1 MTQLTVDPE
10 FHALIPPLSA
20 DERTALEASLL
31 AEGCRDALVV
41 WNGVILDGHNRYE
54 ICQAHRIPFE
64 TIERA
69 FPTRDHAIVWIV
81 QNQMARRNISQY
93 AKDEMVI
100 EAMKPALERIGL
112 ARMKEEGRKGGTKGV
127 ADSATPLGDDL
138 PPRKTDS
145 ELAKLAD
152 TSERGI
158 RQSAYIA
165 ENAPE
170 PIKEAAREGHMS
182 RDRAYRLARALAPLP
197 AEDRARAAVLCG
209 DEPGKADVLVRLHK
223 SMKHPDSNGT
233 YEETLRTGGFHYGDE
248 LEKWCDFA
256 ESDMSNIERALKS
269 LAEHHRRIAQQAKMA
284 ALVEQAE
291 RAGQPVRLYACDIS
305 DLTGHIERET
315 VDYIITD
322 PPYGKEDLPLYG
334 ELGRLSTHA
343 LKPGGSLLVMTG
355 QSYLPGVIELLSL
368 HIQYHWM
375 LSYLTPGGQ
384 SAQLWERKVNTFWK
398 PVLWFVKG
406 KYSGQWVGDVA
417 RSNTNDND
425 KRFHE
430 WGQSESGMADLM
442 RRFLRPGDVVLDPFL
457 GGGTTGVVAL
467 QMQCVFIGADKD
479 AAKVTLSQGRI
490 AEVVN
495 GIHI

>member
-1 MTQLTVDPE
+1 MQQLVIDPK
-10 FHALIPPLSA
+10 FHALIPPLTA
-20 DERTALEASLL
+20 EERAALEASLL

-41 WNGVILDGHNRYE
+41 WNGIILDGHNRYE
-54 ICQAHRIPFE
+54 ICQAHGLPFE
-64 TIERA
+64 TVARDFE
-69 FPTRDHAIVWIV
+69 TRDAAKLWIID
-81 QNQMARRNISQY
+81 NQLARRN
-93 AKDEMVI
+93 
-100 EAMKPALERIGL
+100 
-112 ARMKEEGRKGGTKGV
+112 
-127 ADSATPLGDDL
+127 L
-138 PPRKTDS
+138 PPYERARLALIRKPLVARQAKEQQGERTDIFQNS
-145 ELAKLAD
+145 GKSPIRTDKELAAAAGVSHD
-152 TSERGI
+152 TIHKVETV
-158 RQSAYIA
+158 
-165 ENAPE
+165 EKDAPE
-170 PIKEAAREGHMS
+170 PVKAAARAGDIS
-182 RDRAYRLARALAPLP
+182 TNRAYEITRALQDLP
-197 AEDRARAAVLCG
+197 EADRARAAEICIDH
-209 DEPGKADVLVRLHK
+209 DEKARTLVRLHK
-223 SMKHPDSNGT
+223 SMRHPDSNGT
-233 YEETLRTGGFHYGDE
+233 YEELLRTGGFHYGDE

>member
-54 ICQAHRIPFE
+54 ICQAHSIPFE
-64 TIERA
+64 TVARDFE
-69 FPTRDHAIVWIV
+69 TRDAAKLWIID
-81 QNQMARRNISQY
+81 NQLARRNLPAYERTRLVLERGPLIKSGKLASNFVDNCPHSKSAHDRTRDVIADEAGVSSRIVRQVE
-93 AKDEMVI
+93 AIEKD
-100 EAMKPALERIGL
+100 APAL
-112 ARMKEEGRKGGTKGV
+112 
-127 ADSATPLGDDL
+127 
-138 PPRKTDS
+138 
-145 ELAKLAD
+145 
-152 TSERGI
+152 I
-158 RQSAYIA
+158 R
-165 ENAPE
+165 
-170 PIKEAAREGHMS
+170 EAARAGEMTPN
-182 RDRAYRLARALAPLP
+182 RAYNLTRALAPLP
-197 AEDRARAAVLCG
+197 AEDKERAAALCG
-209 DEPGKADVLVRLHK
+209 DEPGKADILARLHK

>member
-1 MTQLTVDPE
+1 MQQLVIDPK
-10 FHALIPPLSA
+10 FHALIPPLA
-20 DERTALEASLL
+20 AEERAALEASLL
-31 AEGCRDALVV
+31 SEGCRDALVV
-41 WNGVILDGHNRYE
+41 WNGVLLDGHNRYE
-54 ICQAHRIPFE
+54 ICQAHGLPFE
-64 TIERA
+64 TVARDFE
-69 FPTRDHAIVWIV
+69 TRDAAKLWIID
-81 QNQMARRNISQY
+81 NQLARRNLPAY
-93 AKDEMVI
+93 ERGRLALLRKPLVAARAKEH
-100 EAMKPALERIGL
+100 ESL
-112 ARMKEEGRKGGTKGV
+112 GGQGCPILDNPIDTK
-127 ADSATPLGDDL
+127 
-138 PPRKTDS
+138 K
-145 ELAKLAD
+145 ELAAAAD
-152 TSERGI
+152 ISHGTLHKVETVERDAPAHI
-158 RQSAYIA
+158 R
-165 ENAPE
+165 
-170 PIKEAAREGHMS
+170 EAARAG
-182 RDRAYRLARALAPLP
+182 DITPNRAYNLTRALAPLP
-197 AEDRARAAVLCG
+197 AEDKERAAVLCG
-209 DEPGKADVLVRLHK
+209 DEPSKADILARLHK
-223 SMKHPDSNGT
+223 SMRHPDSNGT
-233 YEETLRTGGFHYGDE
+233 YEELLRTGGFHYGDE

>member
-1 MTQLTVDPE
+1 MTQLTVDHE

-20 DERTALEASLL
+20 DERAALEASLL

-54 ICQAHRIPFE
+54 ICQAHGIPFE
-64 TIERA
+64 TAECE
-69 FPTRDHAIVWIV
+69 FETRDHAVVWIV
-81 QNQMARRNISQY
+81 QNQLARRNISQY
-93 AKDEMVI
+93 AKDEMIVQ
-100 EAMKPALERIGL
+100 AMKPALERIGL
-112 ARMKEEGRKGGTKGV
+112 ARKKAARSNDAVNDV
-127 ADSATPLGDDL
+127 AESARSLDGDLL
-138 PPRKTDS
+138 PHSTDG
-145 ELAKLAD
+145 ELARLAD

-170 PIKEAAREGHMS
+170 PIKEAAREGHIS
-182 RDRAYRLARALAPLP
+182 RDRAYKLTRALVPLP
-197 AEDRARAAVLCG
+197 AEDQARAAVLCG
-209 DEPGKADVLVRLHK
+209 DEPARADILVRLHK

-233 YEETLRTGGFHYGDE
+233 YEEILHTGGFHYGDDF
-248 LEKWCDFA
+248 EKWCDFA
-256 ESDMSNIERALKS
+256 ESNVSDIERALKS
-269 LAEHHRRIAQQAKMA
+269 LAEHHRRIAQQTKMA

-305 DLTGHIERET
+305 DLASHIEREM

-334 ELGRLSTHA
+334 ELGRLSAYA

-355 QSYLPGVIELLSL
+355 QSYLPGVIELLSP
-368 HIQYHWM
+368 HIQYHWT
-375 LSYLTPGGQ
+375 LSYLTLGGQ

-417 RSNTNDND
+417 RSDTNDND